1 MAREL
6 PVGDRSYAQSRCKL
20 ELGGHRE
27 PDEGRHGSVGPPFA
41 VERALELGVGTI
53 ERLVIPVESAAGF
66 GRRDEEAH
74 ENGAEQRLVLGGL
87 PPDMGSREDRRRRL
101 ASQLLERDQ
110 GIVPA
115 AQPRGALFDERSDER
130 PVLVEGRAGPMLVLD
145 ERDGE
150 VGAVVELAEQERER
164 SEDEAS
170 QGRVEVWSSRGHV
183 TVYAFDG

>member
-1 MAREL
+1 VAREL
-6 PVGDRSYAQSRCKL
+6 SVGDCPHAQSGCKL

-27 PDEGRHGSVGPPFA
+27 PDEGCHGSVGPPFA
-41 VERALELGVGTI
+41 VQRALELGVGTI

-74 ENGAEQRLVLGGL
+74 QNGAEERLVLGGL
-87 PPDMGSREDRRRRL
+87 SPDMGSREDRGGRL
-101 ASQLLERDQ
+101 ALQLLERDQ
-110 GIVPA
+110 SIVPTA
-115 AQPRGALFDERSDER
+115 KPRGALLDERPDER

-164 SEDEAS
+164 SKDEAP
-170 QGRVEVWSSRGHV
+170 QGRVEVWSSRSHA